1 MHYAE
6 WRNPIWVIATH
17 VEQPVSRRVRR
28 PVGLAGPPRTIDANI
43 GSERWVATVKA
54 YPYPAR
60 YQRGRTLRAAGGCA
74 RTGRAMKKR
83 FALLTLCAAFAE
95 FTSVGFSAFSD
106 ELAKKTNDLPALEQL
121 SSDTATLG
129 AIEDTAFA
137 DADNQDVPRFTA
149 DCVQLKP
156 LGDRW
161 NADLAN
167 ISKNFPGVL
176 APGALDPTDAKTT
189 LAELLAGCAP
199 FMGSSSP
206 APVG

>member
-1 MHYAE
+1 
-6 WRNPIWVIATH
+6 
-17 VEQPVSRRVRR
+17 
-28 PVGLAGPPRTIDANI
+28 
-43 GSERWVATVKA
+43 
-54 YPYPAR
+54 
-60 YQRGRTLRAAGGCA
+60 
-74 RTGRAMKKR
+74 MKKR
-83 FALLTLCAAFAE
+83 FALLTLCAAFAVTACGSSHKATPPRTDVNFKPE

-149 DCVQLKP
+149 DCLQLKP

-199 FMGSSSP
+199 FMGTSSP